1 MTPLATRSQRPRSA
15 AVGSWS
21 TGRKRRTRP
30 PGDHEFTR
38 GPTMPRNAGRNVRAK
53 STDVMTTI
61 EPPMP
66 IERIAGAAKSSNPDS
81 PIATASPEKTT
92 ALPAVATERWTASPT
107 VRPWRSSSLK
117 RLVMNSE

>member
-1 MTPLATRSQRPRSA
+1 
-15 AVGSWS
+15 
-21 TGRKRRTRP
+21 
-30 PGDHEFTR
+30 
-38 GPTMPRNAGRNVRAK
+38 MPRNAGRNVSAN

-66 IERIAGAAKSSNPDS
+66 IERIAGAAKSISPDS